1 MSHPRTT
8 RRLSNPKP
16 APGAL
21 KAIVAL
27 AAFAAVPAMA
37 GELTRAQQTEIL
49 DEANRAFDR
58 GAEVRGSN
66 SADSTAAFREAAD
79 RFQLLVDS
87 GVRNGKLY
95 YNLGNACFESGQIGR
110 AILNYRRAEKL
121 IPGDGR
127 LEHNLQYARSL
138 RRNQIEVA
146 GRRAF
151 LQTLF
156 FWHYNTSLR
165 SRYHVGL
172 ALYLLFWLMVLARPY
187 LPSFPW
193 RFALVPMAA
202 LWLALGV
209 SVGTDLL
216 APHRAEGVVLTD
228 NTVVRK
234 GNGERFDPQFK
245 QPLCEGVEFTLIE
258 QRREWWCIELP
269 DGKTGWIRADQ
280 AELIEM
286 RSLESRRLTG
296 SSYQPA

>member
-1 MSHPRTT
+1 MRRDGTT
-8 RRLSNPKP
+8 RRHHRRRLE
-16 APGAL
+16 PGVLGGA
-21 KAIVAL
+21 VVL
-27 AAFAAVPAMA
+27 AAVAAGPATA
-37 GELTRAQQTEIL
+37 GGLTRSQQIEIL

-66 SADSTAAFREAAD
+66 SADATAAFREAAD

-87 GVRNGKLY
+87 GVQNGKLY

-110 AILNYRRAEKL
+110 AILNYRRAQKL
-121 IPGDGR
+121 IPGNGR

-146 GRRAF
+146 GQRAF

-156 FWHYNTSLR
+156 FWHYSTSLGA
-165 SRYHVGL
+165 RYRAGL
-172 ALYLLFWLMVLARPY
+172 AFFVLFWLMALARSY
-187 LPSFPW
+187 LPGFPW
-193 RFALVPMAA
+193 RYALVPAAA

-209 SVGTDLL
+209 SVGADLL
-216 APHRAEGVVLTD
+216 LDHRAEGVILAD
-228 NTVVRK
+228 NVVVRK

-245 QPLCEGVEFTLIE
+245 QPLYEGLEFILVE

-280 AELIEM
+280 AEL
-286 RSLESRRLTG
+286 L
-296 SSYQPA
+296 